1 MLDLKAYRHK
11 RNEQSNLCLNDASTV
26 ISVKLEYTNILDE
39 NLIEDSARGSVNRYN
54 HFGQK
59 LTISS
64 KVEDTQHQ
72 EVQSY
77 VYIQNLSHRNIRK
90 HA

>member
-11 RNEQSNLCLNDASTV
+11 RNEQSNLCLKDASTI
-26 ISVKLEYTNILDE
+26 ISVKLEYTNTFED
-39 NLIEDSARGSVNRYN
+39 NLMEDTARESVNHYN

>member
-1 MLDLKAYRHK
+1 MLDLKAYKHK
-11 RNEQSNLCLNDASTV
+11 RNEQSNLCLNDANTV
-26 ISVKLEYTNILDE
+26 ISVKREYTNILDE
-39 NLIEDSARGSVNRYN
+39 NFMEDTVRGSINRYN

-59 LTISS
+59 LTITS
-64 KVEDTQHQ
+64 KVEVTQHR